1 MKITSAY
8 KVKIK
13 EYNHIFKDSVSV
25 YRKALDFFIDVC
37 LNEWDN
43 INIIKGIKSRQ
54 SYIESLTVTTGN
66 RPSVKYDFKTADVM
80 FDKFPCYMRRSVI
93 REAIGKVSSY
103 RSNLS
108 NWETSDPHIRGE
120 RPSLPKAGNCY
131 PVLYRGNMYQGDIF
145 TGYEAQ
151 IKVYRNN
158 TWDWLTVKL
167 HKSDVDYI
175 KHHCQGMKDCCP
187 SLMRKG
193 KQWFLTFSF
202 MQDVK
207 LNETDIKDQ
216 VILAADLGI
225 NNSCTCSVMTS
236 DGTVLGR
243 KFYKLPREYDSLNHK
258 IGHIKRAQHHGS
270 HKVTNL
276 WSYAKG
282 INNDIAV
289 KTANFIIDTAIL
301 YNVDVIV
308 FEYLDLNKKK
318 KGSHK
323 QKLALWKA
331 RYVQEMVTH
340 KAHVNGMRISHVNAW
355 GTSKLAYDGSGMTL
369 RGKDANLNSYSLCKF
384 TSGKVYN
391 CDLNASYNIG
401 ARYFLREIL
410 KSLPVRDRQRIEA
423 KVPQCVKR
431 STCTLATLI
440 SLNGVLRSDDLSYAV

>member
-1 MKITSAY
+1 MKITSTY

-25 YRKALDFFIDVC
+25 YRKALGFFIDVC

-43 INIIKGIKSRQ
+43 ITIIKGIKSRQ

-66 RPSVKYDFKTADVM
+66 RPIVKYNFKTADVT
-80 FDKFPCYMRRSVI
+80 FNKFPCYMRRAVI
-93 REAIGKVSSY
+93 NEAIDKVSSY
-103 RSNLS
+103 KSNFS
-108 NWETSDPHIRGE
+108 NWESEDTHTRGHK
-120 RPSLPKAGNCY
+120 PSLPKAGNCY
-131 PVLYRGNMYQGDIF
+131 PVLYRGNMYKCDVF

-167 HKSDVDYI
+167 RKSDVDYI

-187 SLMRKG
+187 FLIRKG

-225 NNSCTCSVMTS
+225 NNSCTCSIMTS

-258 IGHIKRAQHHGS
+258 IGHIKKAQKHGS

-308 FEYLDLNKKK
+308 FEHLDLNKKK

-331 RYVQEMVTH
+331 RYVQEIVTH

-355 GTSKLAYDGSGMTL
+355 GTSRLAYDNSGYVL
-369 RGKDANLNSYSLCKF
+369 RGKDANLNSYSLCMF
-384 TSGKVYN
+384 TTGKIYN

-401 ARYFLREIL
+401 ARYFIRELL
-410 KSLPVRDRQRIEA
+410 KSLLARDRQRIEA

-440 SLNGVLRSDDLSYAV
+440 SLNGVLRSDDLSYAI